1 MWPPLASSLSH
12 FLQWQLAHIPRGLH
26 LAESPRVSRAY
37 FGPAWL
43 PSGEPG
49 TRLGSKREAKNSPK
63 EETSFAEGRG
73 AGPTE
78 PQLPLHTLPLHP
90 QIPPTPAPENPG
102 PFPILWLFWEALNS
116 NCGSPAE
123 QHTYWLSSTL
133 GPSCGSGHFTGHV
146 GQLWGD
152 GCRQTLCQVTLC
164 GRLQWQRP
172 RSGRTRG
179 PQQAP

>member
-1 MWPPLASSLSH
+1 MAAS
-12 FLQWQLAHIPRGLH
+12 Q
-26 LAESPRVSRAY
+26 RVSRAH
-37 FGPAWL
+37 FGPARL

-49 TRLGSKREAKNSPK
+49 TRLGSKREGKNSPK

-90 QIPPTPAPENPG
+90 QIPPPTPAPGFCLPNPG
-102 PFPILWLFWEALNS
+102 PFPILWLFWEVLNS

-133 GPSCGSGHFTGHV
+133 GPSCGSGRFTGHV
-146 GQLWGD
+146 GQLWWD
-152 GCRQTLCQVTLC
+152 GRTQTLCQVTLC
-164 GRLQWQRP
+164 GRLQRQRP
-172 RSGRTRG
+172 GSRRTRR